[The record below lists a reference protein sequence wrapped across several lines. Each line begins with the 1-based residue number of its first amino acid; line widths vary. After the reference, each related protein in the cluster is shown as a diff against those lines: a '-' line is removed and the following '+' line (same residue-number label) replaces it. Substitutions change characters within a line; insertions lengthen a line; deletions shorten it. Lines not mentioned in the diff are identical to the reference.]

1 MLIRISLIIAI
12 LAGLAVGTVNF
23 LKVKE
28 KITTLQTELKD
39 QTDQKEKAQR
49 ELAKTSKD
57 LDTTKKSL
65 DQTKQA
71 LTAANSEKDKALNAA
86 DTANKRADQL
96 TEDLSKAKTTLA
108 DVQAELESY
117 HGTGLKPIEI
127 LALNTKLKASQTQ
140 VAEAQAVVKGLER
153 KNDKLTAELERY
165 TLGGERIVYL
175 PANLV
180 GKIVVVDPKYSFV
193 ILNVGDEQGIKEAGE
208 LLVSRNGKFV
218 AKVRVTS
225 VQKDRCIA
233 NVMEGPSKLGEPIEG
248 DLVIPAHPAS

>member
-1 MLIRISLIIAI
+1 
-12 LAGLAVGTVNF
+12 VNF

-28 KITTLQTELKD
+28 KITTLQTDLKD

-71 LTAANSEKDKALNAA
+71 LTAANSEKDKALAAA
-86 DTANKRADQL
+86 DTATKRADQL
-96 TEDLSKAKTTLA
+96 TETLA
-108 DVQAELESY
+108 STKALLADSQATNEQYRL
-117 HGTGLKPIEI
+117 TGLSPAQV
-127 LALNTKLKASQTQ
+127 LALNKQLQAAQAQ
-140 VAEAQAVVKGLER
+140 VAEAQAVIKGLER
-153 KNDKLTAELERY
+153 KNDKLTTELERY

-193 ILNVGDEQGIKEAGE
+193 ILDVGDEQGIKEDGE
-208 LLVSRNGKFV
+208 LLVSRNGKLV

-233 NVMEGPSKLGEPIEG
+233 NVMQGPSKLGEPIEG